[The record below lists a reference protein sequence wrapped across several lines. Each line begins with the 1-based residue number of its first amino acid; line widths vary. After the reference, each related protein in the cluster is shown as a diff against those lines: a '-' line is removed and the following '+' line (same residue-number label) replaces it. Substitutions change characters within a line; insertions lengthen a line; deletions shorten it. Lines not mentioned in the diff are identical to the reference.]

1 MRRELNAEDAV
12 DAIWGGSVLACG
24 GGGWVE
30 HGELMGGVAT
40 SVGRPVL
47 ASVDEV
53 DDDAIVATVTAIGA
67 PAAEGWEIR
76 PLDYVRALQILQE
89 QVGKPIAGV
98 MTAQNGSSTT
108 LNGWIQS
115 AILGVPVLD
124 ATGDVRAHPTGKQ
137 GGLGL
142 TTRPGYETIQV
153 VAGGSRAKQGG
164 ALEVIARGPVVVT
177 DDVLRDVSVR
187 AGGFI
192 ASARN
197 PVEAAWVKRH
207 AAVGGVS
214 YALALGK
221 AMRKAAG
228 TGRKAKGSAVI
239 DAVVETTGGTILGS
253 GAARIVEPVRTE
265 GGFDH
270 GVFEVGGVRLA
281 FLNEYMAADTRDG
294 QRLGTYP
301 DVLTTLSLETGRPVS
316 IAHLRE
322 GDEVAAV
329 HVDRSKLTVSSSASD
344 PVALA
349 EVEQIMGIDLV
360 KYL

>member
-1 MRRELNAEDAV
+1 MTRRELTPEDAQ

-24 GGGWVE
+24 GGGWVA
-30 HGELMGGVAT
+30 HGEVMGGLAT
-40 SVGRPVL
+40 SVGTPVL
-47 ASVDEV
+47 ASVDELG
-53 DDDAIVATVTAIGA
+53 DDDVVATVTAIGA

-76 PLDYVRALQILQE
+76 PLDYVRALQLLQE
-89 QVGKPIAGV
+89 QVGRPIAAV

-115 AILGVPVLD
+115 SILGVPVLD

-153 VAGGSRAKQGG
+153 VAGGSRAKNGG

-197 PVEAAWVKRH
+197 PVEAAWVKAH

-214 YALALGK
+214 YALALGS
-221 AMRKAAG
+221 AMRAASE
-228 TGRKAKGSAVI
+228 KGGQAVI
-239 DAVVETTGGTILGS
+239 DAVLDHTGGRVLATGPL
-253 GAARIVEPVRTE
+253 RIPAPVRTA

-270 GVFEVGGVRLA
+270 GTFTVGKVKLR
-281 FLNEYMAADTRDG
+281 FLNEHMAADDG
-294 QRLGTYP
+294 RKRVATYP
-301 DVLTTLSLETGRPVS
+301 DVITVLSLETGRPIS
-316 IAHLRE
+316 IADLRD
-322 GDEVAAV
+322 GDEVGAV
-329 HVDRSKLTVSSSASD
+329 AVDRSKLTVSSSASD

-349 EVEQIMGIDLV
+349 EVEEIMGVPLV
-360 KYL
+360 RYL